1 MSQRSG
7 LRVRLATEDDLAE
20 VCKIVNHY
28 IEKSFVNFRTEPQ
41 GVDEWRTT
49 GDDCT
54 RGSPGW

>member
-20 VCKIVNHY
+20 VCKIVNY
-28 IEKSFVNFRTEPQ
+28 FIEKSFVNFRPSP
-41 GVDEWRTT
+41 GVDEWRSEWD
-49 GDDCT
+49 GCA